1 MALSVHYQDVTGSS
15 ELVLGVALS
24 LEELYTQN
32 LLQRQHAA
40 SPPTDM
46 NVAATSGFTLSD
58 YTPANAV
65 EQNYES
71 ANTVEWAP
79 SQLPSGLCTTELAPA
94 PPTVAQK
101 VPFCSQHVV
110 LWLGR

>member
-1 MALSVHYQDVTGSS
+1 MTGSS
-15 ELVLGVALS
+15 DLVLGVPLS

-32 LLQRQHAA
+32 LLQRQQAA

-46 NVAATSGFTLSD
+46 SMAATSGFILGD

-65 EQNYES
+65 EQNYEC
-71 ANTVEWAP
+71 ANTVEWAH

-94 PPTVAQK
+94 PPTVAPK
-101 VPFCSQHVV
+101 VPSCSQHVV
-110 LWLGR
+110 L

>member
-1 MALSVHYQDVTGSS
+1 MSGLSVHSQDVTGSS
-15 ELVLGVALS
+15 DPGLGVPLS

-32 LLQRQHAA
+32 LLQRQQAA
-40 SPPTDM
+40 SPPM
-46 NVAATSGFTLSD
+46 SMAATSGFTLGD

-65 EQNYES
+65 EQNYEC

-101 VPFCSQHVV
+101 VPSCSQHMV
-110 LWLGR
+110 LSLGR